1 MNDLTIT
8 SAKMICKSID
18 ALTHELYMLR
28 MDIKNIRSEKEI
40 IEQGEKGS
48 PPYDNRA

>member
-1 MNDLTIT
+1 MNSPEIT

-18 ALTHELYMLR
+18 ALTHEIYMLR
-28 MDIKNIRSEKEI
+28 MDIENIRSEKEI

-48 PPYDNRA
+48 PPYDNRP